1 MAQMFQDNKI
11 ENTLQ
16 DAKSRTTSE
25 IKNYIYDLIALVIVA
40 AIVMASLNALGFIDL
55 SSEDVRQQL
64 LDFFIEWLPYFMAA
78 VLLNSDLYQKGV
90 FIGKRT
96 KKYID
101 TAMAYSNIVNN
112 LTGEQIDGLDD
123 FCISYNDKALKDIQT
138 QILKK
143 EGLSYERFISETTVK
158 VNDKEIV
165 RKALINC
172 TKEEL
177 FEQDLNKAQVKVVLK
192 AKNVNIKGLTSNLLL
207 SSINV
212 KDRTD
217 IGPDEQTLAT
227 RSNIVSAIR
236 FFVSTFCMSLIVVKD
251 ISTWG
256 WASLIIV
263 IFKVAYIVAKSYMSY
278 FKGYNNITVDIVSHI
293 GRKTDILKM
302 YIRYEPEKV
311 VENNDNIVTENQI

>member
-1 MAQMFQDNKI
+1 MAQIFQDNKI

-16 DAKSRTTSE
+16 DAKSRTTAE

-64 LDFFIEWLPYFMAA
+64 LDFFIEWIPYFMAA

-112 LTGEQIDGLDD
+112 LSGEQIDGLDD
-123 FCISYNDKALKDIQT
+123 FCIKYNDKALRDIQT

-143 EGLSYERFISETTVK
+143 EGLSYERFINETIAK
-158 VNDKEIV
+158 VDDKEVV

-177 FEQDLNKAQVKVVLK
+177 FEQGLNEAQVKIVVK
-192 AKNVNIKGLTSNLLL
+192 AKKVNIKGLTSNLLL

-227 RSNIVSAIR
+227 RANIVSTLKFLI
-236 FFVSTFCMSLIVVKD
+236 STFCMSLIVVKD

-302 YIRYEPEKV
+302 YIKYEPEKV